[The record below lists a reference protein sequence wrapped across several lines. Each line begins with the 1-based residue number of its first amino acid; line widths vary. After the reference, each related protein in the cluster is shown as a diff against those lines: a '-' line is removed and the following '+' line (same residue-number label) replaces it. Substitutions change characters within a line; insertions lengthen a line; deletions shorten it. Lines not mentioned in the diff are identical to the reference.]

1 MLRLAALGVL
11 QSEPMNGYRLMQQL
25 EFFMSCCISVNSG
38 AIYPLLKRM
47 EEQGEVTLLP
57 GAATEAGQAGKTYEI
72 TPLGREHWRELMLA
86 HPQESWVNARSR
98 FAIKVFFFSHLESAE
113 RLQLIEHRLM
123 QCRLRLAY
131 RQSQPK
137 QPDPYQA
144 AVWQRSLDVIES
156 EIQWLMQQLANELS
170 PSELAQS
177 DSVNVPS
184 ISAPMQPLLVQP
196 VDGAISLSS

>member
-11 QSEPMNGYRLMQQL
+11 QSEPLNGYRLMQQL

-47 EEQGEVTLLP
+47 EEQREVTLLP
-57 GAATEAGQAGKTYEI
+57 DVAEAGQAGKTYEI
-72 TPLGREHWRELMLA
+72 TSLGRERWRQLMLT

-113 RLQLIEHRLM
+113 RLQLLEHRLM
-123 QCRLRLAY
+123 QCQLRLAH
-131 RQSQPK
+131 RQSQP
-137 QPDPYQA
+137 QQLDGYRA

-156 EIQWLMQQLANELS
+156 EIQWLTQQLARE
-170 PSELAQS
+170 Q
-177 DSVNVPS
+177 
-184 ISAPMQPLLVQP
+184 
-196 VDGAISLSS
+196 SLSDFPNLDSAIVLSLEDAIGLSS

>member
-11 QSEPMNGYRLMQQL
+11 QAEPLNGYRLTQQL

-47 EEQGEVTLLP
+47 EEQGEVMLLP
-57 GAATEAGQAGKTYEI
+57 DDASEVGQAGKTYKI
-72 TPLGREHWRELMLA
+72 TALGQERWRQLMLA

-98 FAIKVFFFSHLESAE
+98 FAIKVFFFSHLAPTE

-123 QCRLRLAY
+123 HCRLRLAH
-131 RQSQPK
+131 RQAQPK
-137 QPDPYQA
+137 QADAYQA

-156 EIQWLMQQLANELS
+156 EIQWLTQQLANEQL
-170 PSELAQS
+170 
-177 DSVNVPS
+177 
-184 ISAPMQPLLVQP
+184 ISASSTAESTLNIETHLPLTEMKQ
-196 VDGAISLSS
+196 SS